1 MVMTPGDQAFIGGIS
16 GTVEVLLMQPTVA
29 IKNAVQEGR
38 PISWNPLHMYRGLGV
53 CFLISCSPRIHRRP
67 GMACCVPRS
76 QARH

>member
-1 MVMTPGDQAFIGGIS
+1 MVMTPVDQSLIGAMS

-53 CFLISCSPRIHRRP
+53 CLLLLC
-67 GMACCVPRS
+67 
-76 QARH
+76 